1 MFILKM
7 TFHFTL
13 EAFSNHSELLLSK
26 LSKNINTKYNIVK
39 TNYFA
44 KSSKGWVQMFLLSSG
59 LFILINSHY
68 LRCNLNSFFLEMSVE
83 RWWHVE
89 MWPFNK
95 MWSTM
100 ANLFRISS
108 PVLLSDSQMLGCSH
122 KKLPLSITIIRCV
135 AATTQKFL
143 KMLF

>member
-44 KSSKGWVQMFLLSSG
+44 KSSKG
-59 LFILINSHY
+59 
-68 LRCNLNSFFLEMSVE
+68 
-83 RWWHVE
+83 
-89 MWPFNK
+89 
-95 MWSTM
+95 
-100 ANLFRISS
+100 
-108 PVLLSDSQMLGCSH
+108 
-122 KKLPLSITIIRCV
+122 
-135 AATTQKFL
+135 
-143 KMLF
+143 